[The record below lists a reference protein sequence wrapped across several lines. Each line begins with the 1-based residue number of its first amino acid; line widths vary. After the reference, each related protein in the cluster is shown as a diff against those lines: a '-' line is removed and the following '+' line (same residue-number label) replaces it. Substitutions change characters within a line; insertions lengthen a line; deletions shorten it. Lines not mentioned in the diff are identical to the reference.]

1 MGRPQRRKGNFS
13 QNKKFHKFRKTRNF
27 KRDMDQ
33 IFEDQKPENSEKLLN
48 QPINE
53 LLPGFGQFYCITCSR
68 YFVNKH
74 ALEVHNGTKQHKRR
88 TKILKDKPYDH
99 KEAEECAKY

>member
-13 QNKKFHKFRKTRNF
+13 MNKKFHRLVKNKNYRK
-27 KRDMDQ
+27 DMD
-33 IFEDQKPENSEKLLN
+33 IIYEENKPENQEKMLN

-53 LLPGFGQFYCITCSR
+53 QLPGFGQFYCIICSR
-68 YFVNKH
+68 YFVNKV
-74 ALEVHNGTKQHKRR
+74 ALEGHNTTKQHKRR
-88 TKILKDKPYDH
+88 VKLLKDKPYDH